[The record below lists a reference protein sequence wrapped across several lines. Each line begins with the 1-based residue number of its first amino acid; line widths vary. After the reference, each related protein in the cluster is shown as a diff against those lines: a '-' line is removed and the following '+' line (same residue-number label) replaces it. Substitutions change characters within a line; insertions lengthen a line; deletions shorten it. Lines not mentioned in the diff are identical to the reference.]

1 MVLTEVPSHPALS
14 AVGLLVSFAFP
25 SALSQTINNT
35 SNDFQGEERERIH
48 FGMFSEMKSDL

>member
-35 SNDFQGEERERIH
+35 SNDFQGGERIH